1 MSTFHQTD
9 PNYFIPDRFVGKN
22 ILITGAA
29 RGIGKAT
36 AMRAAREGAN
46 VFIMDWI
53 KDLGEQT
60 ADEINALGVGK
71 AIFMHGSVTETADC
85 DRMVS
90 EMVKAFGSLDYAVN
104 NAGVMT
110 AVHSGEKF
118 DYEQQFN
125 LLPQDIHLATDEYFD
140 GVVKVNL
147 YGTFKSLRA
156 ELRQFIAQGKGGAIV
171 NVGSV
176 TSLIGFGAQPAYV
189 SSKHAVSGLTKNA
202 AIDYAIHGIRVNSVN
217 MGTTWTPMVAMAAEW
232 LKARHEAGVQGNP
245 VAGFKTKNMLQLGE
259 QIRVSTVA
267 EQAAIILFLLTDEAS
282 IITGTPVPTEGGY
295 SNF

>member
-1 MSTFHQTD
+1 MEAFKQTD
-9 PNYFIPDRFVGKN
+9 PSYFVPNRFAGKN

-36 AMRAAREGAN
+36 ALRAAREGAN
-46 VFIMDWI
+46 VTLFDWI
-53 KDLGEQT
+53 KDLGEETT
-60 ADEINALGVGK
+60 AEINAEGNGK
-71 AIFMHGSVTETADC
+71 AIFVHGSVIETADC
-85 DRMVS
+85 DRMVA
-90 EMVKAFGSLDYAVN
+90 ETVNAFGSLDYAVN

-125 LLPQDIHLATDEYFD
+125 LLPQSIHQATDEYFD

-156 ELRQFIAQGKGGAIV
+156 ELRQMVAQDKGGAIV

-176 TSLIGFGAQPAYV
+176 TALIGFGMQPAYV

-202 AIDYAIHGIRVNSVN
+202 AMDYAQYGIRINSVN
-217 MGTTWTPMVAMAAEW
+217 MGTTLTPMVEMAAEW
-232 LKARHEAGVQGNP
+232 LKTRHEANVPVNP
-245 VAGFKTKNMLQLGE
+245 VSSFKTKNMLQLAGLT
-259 QIRVSTVA
+259 RVSTVW
-267 EQAAIILFLLTDEAS
+267 EQAAIILFLLSEEAT

>member
-1 MSTFHQTD
+1 MVKFHQTD
-9 PNYFIPDRFVGKN
+9 PDYFVPNRFASKN

-36 AMRAAREGAN
+36 ALRAAREGAN
-46 VFIMDWI
+46 VCVFDWI
-53 KDLGEQT
+53 HDMGEET
-60 ADEINALGVGK
+60 VAAINAEGSGK
-71 AIFMHGSVTETADC
+71 AIFVHGSVTETADC
-85 DRMVS
+85 DRMVA
-90 EMVKAFGSLDYAVN
+90 EMVQAFGSLDYAIN

-110 AVHSGEKF
+110 AVHSGEPF
-118 DYEQQFN
+118 DYEKQFN

-156 ELRQFIAQGKGGAIV
+156 ELRQMIDQGQGGAIV

-176 TSLIGFGAQPAYV
+176 TGLIGFGAQPAYV
-189 SSKHAVSGLTKNA
+189 ASKHAVSGITKNA
-202 AIDYAIHGIRVNSVN
+202 AIDYAQYGIRINSVN
-217 MGTTWTPMVAMAAEW
+217 MGTTYTPMVEMAAEW
-232 LKARHEAGVQGNP
+232 LKARHAADVPQNP
-245 VAGFKTKNMLQLGE
+245 VASFKTKNMLQLAE
-259 QIRVSTVA
+259 MIRVSTVW

-282 IITGTPVPTEGGY
+282 IITGTPLPTEGGY